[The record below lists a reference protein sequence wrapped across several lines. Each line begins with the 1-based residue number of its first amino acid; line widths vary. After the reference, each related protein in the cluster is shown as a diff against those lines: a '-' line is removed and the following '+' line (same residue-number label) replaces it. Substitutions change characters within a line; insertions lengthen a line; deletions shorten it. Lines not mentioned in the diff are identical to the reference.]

1 MSSLFYHGYKARR
14 PVYRPPLSFKF
25 CLQLHEPHQHRGALR
40 AGCGALRLNGCVG
53 HAGDDAV
60 LNRPGHRCLG
70 VIADTARVS
79 ERAQA
84 VAARGLAGVAPE
96 HGGKLIACY
105 RVVCIFD
112 VDLSCAVSIQLVQST
127 HLQSTI
133 RQAKSLSIVRLHSC
147 GDD

>member
-1 MSSLFYHGYKARR
+1 MSVM
-14 PVYRPPLSFKF
+14 PVMMLCSTA
-25 CLQLHEPHQHRGALR
+25 QAIAVE
-40 AGCGALRLNGCVG
+40 
-53 HAGDDAV
+53 HAK
-60 LNRPGHRCLG
+60 
-70 VIADTARVS
+70 
-79 ERAQA
+79 A
-84 VAARGLAGVAPE
+84 VAARWFPGVAPE
-96 HGGKLIACY
+96 HGRKLIAYY